1 MEQARDTHDRV
12 RGRTGH
18 PWRKRLFAALMALG
32 TGGCSETTAP
42 GQQVSGKEA
51 SALSEACDAQPPFEP
66 NFEPELQ
73 WAWTG
78 SQQAPEFNQVMM
90 TPVVID
96 VNSDGVPDIVFSTF
110 KNGSGD
116 AIWKEGVLRA
126 ISGDD
131 GRDLWAN
138 TDPDCRIKAASSITA
153 GDIDNDGLVEI
164 CGIPADGRGIIC
176 YENDGTFKFRTAP
189 DAFDYNEW
197 GGPSLADL
205 DGDGKVEILDGNRV
219 YSHTGTLKWVGADG
233 MGGAENT
240 GPVSFAADIDGDG
253 KQEVINGR
261 SIYRHNGSAYCPSAP
276 IPHGF
281 AAVGNF
287 DEDAKAEIVVSG
299 HGQVSLL
306 DDNCQVLWTSP
317 VPGGGHGGSPNI
329 GDFDNDGLPEIGLP
343 GTNAYS
349 VLDSDGKLLWKSPT
363 QELSSGKTGS
373 TAFDFEDDGKL
384 EIIYADEVRLRIFD
398 GATGQVRFETNH
410 SSSTTHEN
418 PVIADVDN
426 DFAAELVVATND
438 TAYPGYHGI
447 RVYHDKKEGWA
458 HTRRIWNQH
467 AYSITNVT
475 DEGRIP
481 AQPMRHWLQ
490 SFLNAF
496 RSNVAGYLGDSP
508 LMLPELITFS
518 VTAQCSENGTLLLST
533 TVANMGA
540 GTVPTGLKVA
550 FYRGNPASG
559 GTRLGVA
566 VLSEAIPSGASR
578 EATLPLNPSPG
589 GTFEIFAVADDDG
602 TGAGRDTE
610 CNETNNSASATI
622 DLSCQETPANLPPV
636 ALCQDVTVSANAT
649 CQGTASIDNG
659 SHDPDNQPAPLSIS
673 EAPKGPFGLGS
684 HSVTLMA
691 TDGEASA
698 QCVSTVTVVDTTKPE
713 VSCPAT
719 TALESCSPQGTAVT
733 FAAATARDNCG
744 EAPVTCSHASGAI
757 FPVGTTPVS
766 CSAQDGSGNTASCG
780 FNVTVTGDTAKPSV
794 SCPASKTVET
804 CTPSG
809 ATVTFEPPSSTD
821 NCGAAP
827 VSCSHPSGSKFPVG
841 TTPVSC
847 SAKDGSGNTASCGFD
862 VKVTGDT
869 TPPAISCPL
878 SVEAKV
884 GLGQIGVAVNF
895 ATSATDSCGPAPIT
909 CSHAP
914 GLLFLL
920 GLTPVTC
927 TATDASGNQASCNFG
942 VRVSLDLSL
951 P

>member
-1 MEQARDTHDRV
+1 MEQGRSNHGRV
-12 RGRTGH
+12 RGGAGH
-18 PWRKRLFAALMALG
+18 HWRKRLFVALMALG

-42 GQQVSGKEA
+42 VQPAGGKGA
-51 SALSEACDAQPPFEP
+51 SALSETCDVQPPFEP
-66 NFEPELQ
+66 HFEPELQ

-78 SQQAPEFNQVMM
+78 SLQAPEFNQVMM

-96 VNSDGVPDIVFSTF
+96 VNKDGVPDIVFSTF
-110 KNGSGD
+110 KNGPGD

-126 ISGDD
+126 ISGDN

-138 TDPDCRIKAASSITA
+138 TDPAHRIKAASSITA

-164 CGIPADGRGIIC
+164 CGIPSDGRGIIC
-176 YENDGTFKFRTAP
+176 YENDGTFKFRTPP

-205 DGDGKVEILDGNRV
+205 DGDGTVEILDGNRV
-219 YSHTGTLKWVGADG
+219 YGPTGTLKWVGADG

-261 SIYRHNGSAYCPSAP
+261 SIYKHTGASYCPTAP
-276 IPHGF
+276 VPHGF

-287 DEDAKAEIVVSG
+287 DEDSKAEIVVSG
-299 HGQVSLL
+299 YGQVSLL
-306 DDNCQVLWTSP
+306 DDTCQVLWTTP

-329 GDFDNDGLPEIGLP
+329 GDFDNDGAPEIGLP
-343 GTNAYS
+343 GTHAYS

-384 EIIYADEVRLRIFD
+384 EIIYADEVRLRIYE
-398 GATGQVRFETNH
+398 GATGRIRFETNH

-447 RVYHDKKEGWA
+447 RVYHSKKEGWA

-467 AYSITNVT
+467 AYSITNIT
-475 DEGRIP
+475 DDGRIP
-481 AQPMRHWLQ
+481 ARPTRPWLQ
-490 SFLNAF
+490 SFLNVF

-508 LMLPELITFS
+508 LLIPELVTS
-518 VTAQCSENGTLLLST
+518 AVTAQCLEDGTLALSAT
-533 TVANMGA
+533 LQNRGT

-559 GTRLGVA
+559 GILLGA
-566 VLSEAIPSGASR
+566 TTLAEALPSGASLV
-578 EATLPLNPSPG
+578 ATHPLKPSPG
-589 GTFEIFAVADDDG
+589 GTFEVFAVADDDG
-602 TGAGRDTE
+602 TGTGRDTE
-610 CNETNNSASATI
+610 CDETNNSASAAI
-622 DLSCQETPANLPPV
+622 DLGCQETPANQPPV
-636 ALCQDVTVSANAT
+636 ALCQDITVSADAM
-649 CQGTASIDNG
+649 CQGTASVDDG
-659 SHDPDNQPAPLSIS
+659 SQDPDHLPAPLSIS
-673 EAPKGPFGLGS
+673 EAPGGPFELGK
-684 HSVTLMA
+684 HSVTLTA

-698 QCVSTVTVVDTTKPE
+698 QCVGTVTVVDTTKPE
-713 VSCPAT
+713 VSCPAAT
-719 TALESCSPQGTAVT
+719 TIESCSPQGTAVT

-744 EAPVTCSHASGAI
+744 EASVTCSHASGAT

-766 CSAQDGSGNTASCG
+766 CSAQDASGNTASCG
-780 FNVTVTGDTAKPSV
+780 FNVTVAGDTAKPSV
-794 SCPASKTVET
+794 SCPASRTVET
-804 CTPSG
+804 CSPAG
-809 ATVTFEPPSSTD
+809 AAVTFSPASSTD

-827 VSCSHPSGSKFPVG
+827 VSCSHASGATFPVG

-847 SAKDGSGNTASCGFD
+847 SAQDASGNTESCGFE

-869 TPPAISCPL
+869 APPAISCPL
-878 SVEAKV
+878 AVDAKV

-895 ATSATDSCGPAPIT
+895 ATSATDTCGPATVT

-927 TATDASGNQASCNFG
+927 TATDASGNQASCHFG
-942 VRVSLDLSL
+942 VRVNLDLSL